1 LNHNYDY
8 ALDELLMKEERREKI
23 DAWRIKRAENESVSD
38 KTKREE
44 KEEDDYSK
52 L

>member
-1 LNHNYDY
+1 
-8 ALDELLMKEERREKI
+8 MKEERREKI